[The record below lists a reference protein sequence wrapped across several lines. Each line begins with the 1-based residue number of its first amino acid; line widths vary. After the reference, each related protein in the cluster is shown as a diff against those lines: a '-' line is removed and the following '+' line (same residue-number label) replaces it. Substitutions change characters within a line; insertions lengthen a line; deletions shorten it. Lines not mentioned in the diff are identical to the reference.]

1 MSEHNPVSVSRR
13 RFVAASGALGIAG
26 AVVSRAASAEPSQST
41 NQMTD
46 ADYDRLPR
54 DAGHDPLALV
64 PARTALLVI
73 DMHRYFVHPDHTFG
87 QTAAKVWPGVT
98 DKYFPR
104 VKDIVIPNCQKLQKV
119 FRAAGGT
126 IVYTA
131 FGSLRE
137 DGLDMP
143 RWARED
149 NALSRKVV
157 GKPMYPCATDPI

>member
-13 RFVAASGALGIAG
+13 RFMAASGALGIVG

-41 NQMTD
+41 GQMTD

-54 DAGHDPLALV
+54 DAGHEPLALV

-73 DMHRYFVHPDHTFG
+73 DMQCYFVNPDYTFG

-104 VKDIVIPNCQKLQKV
+104 VRDIVIPNCRSSNKCFAPL
-119 FRAAGGT
+119 AGRLSILPSAPCVRMVGT
-126 IVYTA
+126 CLGGHERT
-131 FGSLRE
+131 
-137 DGLDMP
+137 MP
-143 RWARED
+143 
-149 NALSRKVV
+149 
-157 GKPMYPCATDPI
+157 